1 MLDTVIHA
9 NGHDFK
15 IQTWIPL
22 MSRFFVLLS
31 GGVL

>member
-9 NGHDFK
+9 NDFK